1 MLHFLFL
8 LADVYTTTTTMLYVS
23 IDTTGLQAE
32 RRKEAVGTEGLSHID
47 YLEFHLP
54 AARNYDGLL
63 CLHSDALVHMLHLAL
78 ANPC

>member
-1 MLHFLFL
+1 
-8 LADVYTTTTTMLYVS
+8 MLYVS

-32 RRKEAVGTEGLSHID
+32 GRGRREEAVGTEDLSHID